1 MQAGEIDYS
10 RKWYVLAAVGMGT
23 FLATIDSSIVNIALP
38 TLEKQLSTS
47 FALVQWVVLAY
58 LLTATTL
65 MLSVGR
71 LADILGKK
79 NIYLYGFIVFTLGSL
94 LCGLSTSIGMLI
106 AFRVLQA
113 LGAVM
118 VVALGT
124 AILTEAF
131 PSSELGRV
139 MGISGTIVSIG
150 IVIGPTLGGLILQ
163 YLSWHWIFFVNLPVG
178 ILGIYL
184 VLRFIPNIRPTGKQ
198 RFDYLGAFS
207 LFCGLL
213 AFLLAL
219 TIGQETGFLNITV
232 AVLFILAVL
241 GTVAFLFIER
251 HTIEP
256 MIDLRLFRDLFF
268 SASLFAAFITFFAI
282 GGALILMPFYLQNV
296 LGYDTSQAGLLL
308 AVLPLGLGIASP
320 LSGVLSDRFGT
331 RSITIIGLGLLSMG
345 YAFMRGLGVDTSAV
359 GYAIRYLFI
368 GLGMGIFQSPNLSAV
383 MGAAPRRQLGIV
395 SGMYSMSRSLGQV
408 TGIAVLSSIW
418 AATVIRNSVVT
429 QQGEA
434 TSAPLPAQVA
444 GLQAAFTVLV
454 IFMLGALTLTAW
466 AWWRERQQAQAEVV
480 S

>member
-131 PSSELGRV
+131 PASELGRV

-184 VLRFIPNIRPTGKQ
+184 VLQFIPNIRPTGKQ

-241 GTVAFLFIER
+241 GTVSFLFIER

-320 LSGVLSDRFGT
+320 ALRDSFG
-331 RSITIIGLGLLSMG
+331 
-345 YAFMRGLGVDTSAV
+345 
-359 GYAIRYLFI
+359 
-368 GLGMGIFQSPNLSAV
+368 
-383 MGAAPRRQLGIV
+383 
-395 SGMYSMSRSLGQV
+395 
-408 TGIAVLSSIW
+408 
-418 AATVIRNSVVT
+418 
-429 QQGEA
+429 
-434 TSAPLPAQVA
+434 
-444 GLQAAFTVLV
+444 
-454 IFMLGALTLTAW
+454 
-466 AWWRERQQAQAEVV
+466 
-480 S
+480 